1 MVNNKKKSLGKGIEG
16 LGVNV
21 LIPPKKS
28 APTKVIKEESEK
40 IEDKDYLMINISKIE
55 PNREQPRKMFDEDA
69 LEELS
74 NSIKEVGIIQP
85 LILQK
90 RDKYYEIIAGERRW
104 RAAKLAGIKEV
115 PAVVKDYTEKE
126 IVEVA
131 LIENIQRE
139 DLNPIEEAVAYQK
152 LIKEFNLSQDEVAK
166 RVAKGRT
173 TITNTMRLLALDER
187 VQQMVIDLML
197 SSGHARTLVT
207 IEDKE
212 AQYQLALRMFD
223 ERLSV
228 REAEKLVNSYK
239 KSLEEGPKE
248 EKKMDPS
255 VVAQYENM
263 QEALKNS
270 FNTKV
275 TIKHKDNNKGK
286 IEIEYYSIEDLERI
300 FDMLNK

>member
-28 APTKVIKEESEK
+28 APTKVNKEETEK
-40 IEDKDYLMINISKIE
+40 VEDKDYMMISISKIE

-187 VQQMVIDLML
+187 VQQMVIDMML

-212 AQYQLALRMFD
+212 AQYQLALKMFD

-248 EKKMDPS
+248 EKKMDPN

-263 QEALKNS
+263 
-270 FNTKV
+270 
-275 TIKHKDNNKGK
+275 
-286 IEIEYYSIEDLERI
+286 
-300 FDMLNK
+300 